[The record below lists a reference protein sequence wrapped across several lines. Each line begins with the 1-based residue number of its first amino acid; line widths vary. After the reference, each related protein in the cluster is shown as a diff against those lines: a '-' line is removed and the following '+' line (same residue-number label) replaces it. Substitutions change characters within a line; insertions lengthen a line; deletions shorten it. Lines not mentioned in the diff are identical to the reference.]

1 MDIIGLFSNPLILFA
16 IFTPILVLV
25 GILLGAYLVQPR
37 RNRVIQISPESGR
50 GIDFEVKEEDA
61 MNLRCD
67 PVGPTPPQRFIKRQP
82 ALNIITKGFL
92 KLKNYALWLGR
103 VGTAYTYTIKSKPVK
118 LSLKDTIMNIFGKEK
133 YDMIPEKQKKQIE
146 EGQVGVTVE
155 FPDVSLT
162 PDKMPSLSSDDLR
175 RGDIDHFIDALAKGV
190 AKAAKLGSAI
200 SAKDIF
206 IVGTGI
212 AIGIVVAIVF
222 GWGTPT

>member
-1 MDIIGLFSNPLILFA
+1 
-16 IFTPILVLV
+16 
-25 GILLGAYLVQPR
+25 
-37 RNRVIQISPESGR
+37 
-50 GIDFEVKEEDA
+50 VKEEDA

-103 VGTAYTYTIKSKPVK
+103 VGTAYTYTIQSKPVEVT
-118 LSLKDTIMNIFGKEK
+118 LKDAILNIFGKK
-133 YDMIPEKQKKQIE
+133 DYDMIPEHHRNTIE
-146 EGQVGVTVE
+146 KNEVGVTVK

-175 RGDIDHFIDALAKGV
+175 RGDIDHFIDSLARGVSKLAKAGR
-190 AKAAKLGSAI
+190 GI
-200 SAKDIF
+200 DIKDIF

-212 AIGIVVAIVF
+212 AIGIVLAIVF